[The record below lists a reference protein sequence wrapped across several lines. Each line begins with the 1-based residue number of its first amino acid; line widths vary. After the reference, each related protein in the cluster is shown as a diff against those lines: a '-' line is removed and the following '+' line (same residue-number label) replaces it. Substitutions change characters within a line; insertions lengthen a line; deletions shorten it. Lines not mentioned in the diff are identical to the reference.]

1 MILESRAKPKRFFDP
16 KSKKD
21 MAQAKI
27 FFKTNSWGHGGC
39 PFFLEFPYSTVPDMM
54 KDKIIHKTF
63 GIEFNRFHHVW
74 GDENEGSN

>member
-1 MILESRAKPKRFFDP
+1 MILESRAKPKRFFDA

-21 MAQAKI
+21 MAQAKM

-54 KDKIIHKTF
+54 KDKIIHNVF
-63 GIEFNRFHHVW
+63 GIKFNRFHHVW

>member
-1 MILESRAKPKRFFDP
+1 MILESKLRPKRFFDP

-21 MAQAKI
+21 MAIAKV
-27 FFKTNSWGHGGC
+27 FFKTQSWGYGGC

-63 GIEFNRFHHVW
+63 GIKFNRFHHVW
-74 GDENEGSN
+74 GDTDEGSN